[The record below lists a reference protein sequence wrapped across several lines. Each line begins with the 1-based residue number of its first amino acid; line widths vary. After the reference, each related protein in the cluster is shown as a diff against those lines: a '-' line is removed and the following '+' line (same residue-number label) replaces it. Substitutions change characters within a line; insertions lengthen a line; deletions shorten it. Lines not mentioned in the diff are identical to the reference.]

1 MQGEKLNIWLPSGY
15 SERIERL
22 MDTLAAQGVD
32 LRNEKHPAILSI
44 SKLLRYLIEQEE
56 QRQNQTRP

>member
-15 SERIERL
+15 AERIERL

-32 LRNEKHPAILSI
+32 LHNEKHPTILSI